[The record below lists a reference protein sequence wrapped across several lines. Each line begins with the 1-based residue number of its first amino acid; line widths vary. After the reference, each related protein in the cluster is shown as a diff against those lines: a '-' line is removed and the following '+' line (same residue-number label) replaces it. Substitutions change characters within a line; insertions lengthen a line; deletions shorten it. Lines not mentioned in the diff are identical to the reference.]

1 MNKSTLRRLA
11 KIEDRIK
18 QIVHEELGLDTFPIE
33 FDIVPTQKMFEILA
47 YNIPTNISNWKRGR
61 DYERTRTIY
70 EKADPNL
77 PYEVV
82 INSNPARAY
91 FMNSN
96 TFAVQ
101 VLVMAHVYGHCAFFT
116 NNKYFRKSRQD
127 IIEIMHAASERV
139 NKYERKYGIDEVES
153 TVDAG
158 HALQL
163 HSSPFASE
171 ETENEKRR
179 RIFEQE
185 KAKIYAGERTAYS
198 DLLGGPKVKVDED
211 VELYNQKLWK
221 LLRLTTPVEPTDDIL
236 RYIIDNSRILED
248 WQNDILEILRI
259 EGQYYWPMMKTK
271 YMNEGFATLV
281 HEKVMTKLF
290 REGKL
295 TAGEHAQF
303 NYSNSLV
310 KAENPFQLNPYLMGC
325 SMWKNIEERWN
336 TGRHGREW
344 ADCIDVKQKEEWDTD
359 DMEGWEKCKSV
370 MTTYTDWFFVQNFL
384 TPDLIRDM
392 KIYLYKPQVKSK
404 SIDYIVTKAEAEEI
418 REKIVAAFA
427 ASPVPK
433 IKIVNGNYDDKGW
446 MALEHRWAG
455 SDLDITYA
463 NETLKHIVR
472 LWGQPARLTTKEGDE
487 DKVITVQDDD

>member
-1 MNKSTLRRLA
+1 MDKSSLRKLA

-18 QIVHEELGLDTFPIE
+18 QIVHEELGLKTFPIE
-33 FDIVPTQKMFEILA
+33 FDIVPTQKMFEIMA

-70 EKADPNL
+70 EHADPNL

-82 INSNPARAY
+82 INSDPARAY

-101 VLVMAHVYGHCAFFT
+101 ILVMAHVYGHCAFFT
-116 NNKYFRKSRQD
+116 NNKYFIKSRQD
-127 IIEIMHAASERV
+127 IIELMHAASERI
-139 NKYERKYGIDEVES
+139 NKYERKYGIDEVEAI
-153 TVDAG
+153 VDAG
-158 HALQL
+158 HAIQL
-163 HSSPFASE
+163 HSSPFVSE
-171 ETENEKRR
+171 ETENERRR

-185 KAKIYAGERTAYS
+185 KAKIYAGQHTSYA
-198 DLLGGPKVKVDED
+198 DLLGKPKVSVEED
-211 VELYNQKLWK
+211 IELFNQKLWK
-221 LLRLTTPVEPTDDIL
+221 LLRLTTPVEPTSDIL
-236 RYIIDNSRILED
+236 RYIIDNSRVLED
-248 WQNDILEILRI
+248 WQKDILEILRI

-281 HEKVMTKLF
+281 HEKVVTQLF
-290 REGKL
+290 HEGKL
-295 TAGEHAQF
+295 SMSEHSQY

-325 SMWKNIEERWN
+325 SMWKDVEERWN
-336 TGRHGREW
+336 KGRHGRGW
-344 ADCIDVKQKEEWDTD
+344 LNCMDTKTKEEWDTGA
-359 DMEGWEKCKSV
+359 MEGWEKCKSV
-370 MTTYTDWFFVQNFL
+370 MSTYTDWFFMQDFL

-392 KIYLYKPQVKSK
+392 KIYIYKPQVKTK

-427 ASPVPK
+427 ASPIPK
-433 IKIVNGNYDDKGW
+433 IEIVDGNYEGKGW
-446 MALEHRWAG
+446 MALNHKWSG
-455 SDLDITYA
+455 SDLDMTYA